1 MMSNLQSQ
9 TQHHLDADSV
19 GDDDIGSNTPEDN
32 IENSS
37 SHNNEGCGTR
47 DKTASLN
54 PLFRMQYEKAQGCYV
69 LLFPEGMIK
78 LNPSAA
84 EILKRVD
91 GSNTENAI
99 CAELRQAFPDAPDD
113 LEEDVHVFLVHAEQ
127 KKWIRYDE

>member
-1 MMSNLQSQ
+1 MMSKLQSQ
-9 TQHHLDADSV
+9 AERHSDADSGGSDSV
-19 GDDDIGSNTPEDN
+19 GADN
-32 IENSS
+32 IENNRSLS
-37 SHNNEGCGTR
+37 NKGGVTT
-47 DKTASLN
+47 DKIASLN

-113 LEEDVHVFLVHAEQ
+113 LEEDVHAFLVHAEQ

>member
-9 TQHHLDADSV
+9 TEHHLDADSV
-19 GDDDIGSNTPEDN
+19 GADNVEDN

-37 SHNNEGCGTR
+37 SHNNEGGGTR

-91 GSNTENAI
+91 GSNTEGAI
-99 CAELRQAFPDAPDD
+99 CAELRQAFPDAPED
-113 LEEDVHVFLVHAEQ
+113 LEEDVHAFLVHAEQ

>member
-9 TQHHLDADSV
+9 TEHHLDADST
-19 GDDDIGSNTPEDN
+19 GADDIGSDNVEDN
-32 IENSS
+32 IDNGS
-37 SHNNEGCGTR
+37 SHSNEDDRTR

-54 PLFRMQYEKAQGCYV
+54 PLFRLQYEKAQGCYV

-99 CAELRQAFPDAPDD
+99 CAELRQAFPDAPED
-113 LEEDVHVFLVHAEQ
+113 LEEDVHAFLVHAEQ

>member
-99 CAELRQAFPDAPDD
+99 CAELRQAFP
-113 LEEDVHVFLVHAEQ
+113 LMHL
-127 KKWIRYDE
+127 KI

>member
-9 TQHHLDADSV
+9 TEHHLDADSV
-19 GDDDIGSNTPEDN
+19 GADNVEGN

-37 SHNNEGCGTR
+37 SHNNEGGRTR
-47 DKTASLN
+47 DKIASLN

-99 CAELRQAFPDAPDD
+99 CAELRQAFPDAPED
-113 LEEDVHVFLVHAEQ
+113 LEDEGPAFLVYAEH
-127 KKWIRYDE
+127 KKWIRYVE

>member
-9 TQHHLDADSV
+9 TEHHLDADSV
-19 GDDDIGSNTPEDN
+19 GADDIDSDNVEDN

-37 SHNNEGCGTR
+37 SHSNEDGRKR

-54 PLFRMQYEKAQGCYV
+54 PLFRMQYENAQGCYV

-99 CAELRQAFPDAPDD
+99 CAELRQAFPDAPED
-113 LEEDVHVFLVHAEQ
+113 LEEDVHAFLLHAEQ

>member
-1 MMSNLQSQ
+1 MSKLQSQ
-9 TQHHLDADSV
+9 AEHHLDADSV
-19 GDDDIGSNTPEDN
+19 GADDIGSNTPEDN

-37 SHNNEGCGTR
+37 SHNNEGSGTR

-91 GSNTENAI
+91 GNNTENAI

-113 LEEDVHVFLVHAEQ
+113 LEEDVHAFLVHAEQ

>member
-1 MMSNLQSQ
+1 MMSKLQSQ
-9 TQHHLDADSV
+9 TEHHLGSDSIAADN
-19 GDDDIGSNTPEDN
+19 IEDN
-32 IENSS
+32 IEDNSNLS
-37 SHNNEGCGTR
+37 NKADGTTDR
-47 DKTASLN
+47 VASLN

-99 CAELRQAFPDAPDD
+99 CIELRQAFPDAPDD
-113 LEEDVHVFLVHAEQ
+113 LEEDVHVFLVHAQQ
-127 KKWIRYDE
+127 KLWIRYDE

>member
-9 TQHHLDADSV
+9 TEPHLDADSV
-19 GDDDIGSNTPEDN
+19 DADDIGSDNVEDN

-37 SHNNEGCGTR
+37 SHNNEGGRKR
-47 DKTASLN
+47 DKIASLN

-91 GSNTENAI
+91 GRSTENAI

-113 LEEDVHVFLVHAEQ
+113 LEEDVHAFLLHAEQ
-127 KKWIRYDE
+127 KKWIRYEE

>member
-9 TQHHLDADSV
+9 PGHHIDADNV
-19 GDDDIGSNTPEDN
+19 GADDIGSDNPEDN

-37 SHNNEGCGTR
+37 NHENGGGRTR

-54 PLFRMQYEKAQGCYV
+54 PLFRMQHEKAQGCYV

-91 GSNTENAI
+91 GRNTEDAI
-99 CAELRQAFPDAPDD
+99 CAELRQAFPDAPED
-113 LEEDVHVFLVHAEQ
+113 LEEDVHAFLVHAEQ

>member
-9 TQHHLDADSV
+9 TEHHLDADSV
-19 GDDDIGSNTPEDN
+19 GADNVDDN
-32 IENSS
+32 IEISS
-37 SHNNEGCGTR
+37 SHNNEGGRTR
-47 DKTASLN
+47 DKIASLN

-99 CAELRQAFPDAPDD
+99 CAEL
-113 LEEDVHVFLVHAEQ
+113 
-127 KKWIRYDE
+127 

>member
-9 TQHHLDADSV
+9 TEHHLDADSV
-19 GDDDIGSNTPEDN
+19 GADDIDSNNPEDN
-32 IENSS
+32 IENSC
-37 SHNNEGCGTR
+37 SHNNEGGRTR
-47 DKTASLN
+47 DKIASLN

-91 GSNTENAI
+91 GNNTENAI